1 MYKISKINNN
11 SSKIYLISAKKEKIM
26 QLSIIMQQSSLAFA
40 GNVHELQKNLTIH
53 NQETGFN

>member
-40 GNVHELQKNLTIH
+40 GNVRELQKNLTIH